1 MIPFIL
7 KKQLDSDRFND
18 YLYTANTTNQF
29 SNYGYAVQ
37 LLEQRARDM
46 LKIDD
51 NKSIIATSSGSTALD
66 AIIYGMIRK
75 DSHNYRVGTQAFT
88 FPSNTIGAARG
99 SIITDMTPQC
109 NIHLDNEY
117 IQQSADLVIV
127 TNIFGHLQDITEISS
142 KTEHR
147 NKKLIFDNAA
157 SPYSFWNGSNSCNLG
172 TASYI
177 SLHHTKPIGFGEGG
191 LVIIDKEYEEMVRA
205 ACAFGNINGVF
216 NEYGGNYKMSELSAA
231 GILQWWDQFN
241 IDEMQNIFMKNYYNL
256 KYQMR
261 NENGEYWINHDNDK
275 WFPTCLPFICDKP
288 VEKLSGEYLDREY
301 KKYYRPLGN
310 GHVVSDIIYN
320 NIKCIALTNGV
331 EECLNRSQ

>member
-1 MIPFIL
+1 
-7 KKQLDSDRFND
+7 
-18 YLYTANTTNQF
+18 
-29 SNYGYAVQ
+29 
-37 LLEQRARDM
+37 
-46 LKIDD
+46 
-51 NKSIIATSSGSTALD
+51 
-66 AIIYGMIRK
+66 
-75 DSHNYRVGTQAFT
+75 
-88 FPSNTIGAARG
+88 
-99 SIITDMTPQC
+99 
-109 NIHLDNEY
+109 
-117 IQQSADLVIV
+117 
-127 TNIFGHLQDITEISS
+127 
-142 KTEHR
+142 
-147 NKKLIFDNAA
+147 
-157 SPYSFWNGSNSCNLG
+157 
-172 TASYI
+172 
-177 SLHHTKPIGFGEGG
+177 
-191 LVIIDKEYEEMVRA
+191 MVRA